1 MTAAAPATRARGGF
15 CLAITGTVLLMAAA
29 SAPSPFYPQL
39 TQRLQLAPVA
49 TTLIFA
55 IYALPLLIAL
65 LTLGSLSDRIGRR
78 RVLSVGAVLLT
89 VSLLLFWAADSL
101 PALLT
106 ARALQGLAAGLLVP
120 ALNAMMVD
128 FEPPRRSGA
137 AALANTAAPMAG
149 LALGALAA
157 AVLLDLHGI
166 DAGTI
171 FLVLAAA
178 FIVLAATAWSIP
190 DTAPARQHRGR
201 ARRAPLPPR
210 TRRVILSVVP
220 AVIAG
225 WVTNGMFLALGTGIV
240 ATQFTADTRTQEA
253 ASIVILATAGVA
265 AAVLLHRSSPRR
277 ITLFG
282 SVSLGLGTLF
292 SLLTLHGHSL
302 PGYLTSVAIVG
313 AGFGTAFMGAMRTLL
328 PHVDPDQRATVMAV
342 IYTISYLAMSL
353 PTVLA
358 GLLVPVLTLPG
369 AATLLGGAVVALSIT
384 ATLTRLLLTA
394 QSARRAAAAHQKE
407 TMRR

>member
-1 MTAAAPATRARGGF
+1 MTAAALATRARGGF

-128 FEPPRRSGA
+128 FEPPRRPGA

-149 LALGALAA
+149 LGVGALTA
-157 AVLLDLHGI
+157 AVLLDLDGI

-178 FIVLAATAWSIP
+178 FVVLAATAWSIP
-190 DTAPARQHRGR
+190 DAAPARHDRGR
-201 ARRAPLPPR
+201 ARRVPLPPR

-220 AVIAG
+220 AVISG

-302 PGYLTSVAIVG
+302 TGYLASVAIVG

-328 PHVDPDQRATVMAV
+328 PHVDPGQRATVMAV

-353 PTVLA
+353 PTVFA

-384 ATLTRLLLTA
+384 AILTRLLLTD
-394 QSARRAAAAHQKE
+394 QPARRAAAAHQKE
-407 TMRR
+407 TTRR